1 MSARHIPVLLDR
13 VLATFAPVLA
23 PNAPESNPLI
33 FIDCTLGLGGH
44 SGKILESYPHV
55 QLIGIDQDAQAIAIA
70 RENLAKLAP
79 KFPPILFHDNFAQ
92 GIESAFEYAR
102 SCAGRV
108 VGILADIGVSS
119 LQLDDPARGF
129 GFQSDRLDMRMDSRL
144 SSTASDIIALYGEF
158 ALGEILREFG
168 EIAESAK
175 MARLIKEFAMSAERD
190 ANGLYS
196 AREFSDFLAK
206 HFRSSRGRIHPATL
220 VFQALRIKVNSEL
233 SVLKSLLESIAR
245 EMDSS
250 DSVLCGGRRNTSISC
265 CSSGLHNTKSAL
277 DIAQC
282 MQSIVGIISFH
293 SLEDRIVKD
302 TFKLWSKSCICDEH
316 VLRCACGDNHA
327 KGTILTKKPIV
338 ASEEE
343 LRANPRARSAKFRAF
358 SLQLESKHQ
367 SQAKES
373 NARA

>member
-1 MSARHIPVLLDR
+1 MSARHIPVLLDH

-23 PNAPESNPLI
+23 LNAHVPESSPAI

-44 SGKILESYPHV
+44 SSKILESCPHL

-70 RENLAKLAP
+70 RENLAKLSP

-92 GIESAFEYAR
+92 GIESAFKHAR
-102 SCAGRV
+102 SCGGRV

-119 LQLDDPARGF
+119 LQLDDLSRGF

-144 SSTASDIIALYGEF
+144 SSTASDIIASYGEF
-158 ALGEILREFG
+158 ALGEILRKFG
-168 EIAESAK
+168 EVAESAK
-175 MARLIKEFAMSAERD
+175 MARLIKEFAMKAKRD
-190 ANGLYS
+190 GNGFYN
-196 AREFSDFLAK
+196 ARELSDFLAK

-220 VFQALRIKVNSEL
+220 AFQALRIEVNSEL

-245 EMDSS
+245 EVDFS
-250 DSVLCGGRRNTSISC
+250 DSVLCGIDYGQDMPQALRSI
-265 CSSGLHNTKSAL
+265 
-277 DIAQC
+277 I
-282 MQSIVGIISFH
+282 GIISFH

-302 TFKLWSKSCICDEH
+302 TFKSWARSCVCEEH
-316 VLRCACGDNHA
+316 VLRCECGNNHA
-327 KGTILTKKPIV
+327 KGAILTKKPII
-338 ASEEE
+338 ASEQE

-358 SLQLESKHQ
+358 GLHAPESKTKATTPK
-367 SQAKES
+367 AKES